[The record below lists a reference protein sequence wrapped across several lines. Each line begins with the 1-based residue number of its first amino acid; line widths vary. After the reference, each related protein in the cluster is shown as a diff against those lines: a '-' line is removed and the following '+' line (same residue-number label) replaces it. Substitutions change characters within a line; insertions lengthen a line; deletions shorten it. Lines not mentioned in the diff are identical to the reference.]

1 MSIWSDIMFFLAAGQ
16 SPDYLL
22 LIIIAITIILI
33 GVVVFYFIT
42 NTKKKSENTPKVNA
56 NFETKQVEQIEEKV
70 LEKPVEQIERQ
81 PIEVNE
87 EIQTQE
93 QIALEDEK
101 TSTNIASLL
110 EEMQKDLD
118 NTEEQVEKYEA
129 EQEENAI
136 ISYKELMRIKAER
149 EKSLVLEE
157 KEVEEIKEVI
167 KLEEPKKE
175 EVKKFK
181 RSEFISPIFGFN
193 EGTNVT
199 YREIKRPPRKEE
211 KSNKNYD
218 EWESDK
224 LLKKLEDDSAEVIEV
239 EEHEIEKELSNPEAK
254 RNDNFLEALVDF
266 RNKLD

>member
-1 MSIWSDIMFFLAAGQ
+1 MFFLNAGQ

-22 LIIIAITIILI
+22 LIIIAITVVLI

-42 NTKKKSENTPKVNA
+42 NSKKKTENTPKVNA
-56 NFETKQVEQIEEKV
+56 NFETKPVEPIEEQV
-70 LEKPVEQIERQ
+70 VEAPVQSIELTK
-81 PIEVNE
+81 EVE
-87 EIQTQE
+87 TQE
-93 QIALEDEK
+93 QMALEDEK

-118 NTEEQVEKYEA
+118 KTEEQVEKYEA

-157 KEVEEIKEVI
+157 KEVEEIKEII
-167 KLEEPKKE
+167 KTEEPKTE

-211 KSNKNYD
+211 KLNKSYD

-239 EEHEIEKELSNPEAK
+239 EEHEIEKELPTPESK